1 MSRGPRPSVLMLI
14 TTFDVG
20 GAERVY
26 VAIARGL
33 AERGYRVFAAC
44 LDARSGMVARE
55 LNGTAVTTVDLGMRH
70 ALGVPGALAR
80 LIALLRR
87 ERIDVVYTFLIHAHL
102 VGRIAARLA
111 RVPVLLSSQQVMS
124 WESPIAARLN
134 RLTARWCSAVIG
146 VSRNVSRYLVDDVG
160 IAADRVVTIYNCV
173 DVTKFVC
180 RPAAPERRH
189 PVIGSVARLNPEKDQ
204 DSLLR
209 AFALVSAR
217 YPAAQL
223 LIAGDGPERARLT
236 ALASSLGVGAG
247 VTFVGHVADVGALH
261 ARLDV
266 FVQASHVEGLPVA
279 VLEALS
285 SCLPVVGMRVGGNDE
300 AVVDGQGGLLVPPQ
314 DPAALAAAILRL
326 IEDPA
331 EARRMGEFGRAH
343 VVKYFSHEACIA
355 ATDVLMGKLLEDARA
370 VGRGEAA

>member
-1 MSRGPRPSVLMLI
+1 MTRGPRPSVLLLI

-26 VAIARGL
+26 LAIARGL

-44 LDARSGMVARE
+44 LDARSGVVARE
-55 LNGTAVTTVDLGMRH
+55 LDGTAVTTVDLGMRN

-134 RLTARWCSAVIG
+134 RLTGRWCSAVIG
-146 VSRNVSRYLVDDVG
+146 VSRNVSRYLVDEVR

-180 RPAAPERRH
+180 RPAAPERPH
-189 PVIGSVARLNPEKDQ
+189 PVIGSIARLNPEKDQ

-236 ALASSLGVGAG
+236 ALAGELGLGAR
-247 VTFVGHVADVGALH
+247 VTFLGHVADVRPVH

-279 VLEALS
+279 VLEALA
-285 SCLPVVGMRVGGNDE
+285 SCLPVVAMRVGGNDE

-314 DPAALAAAILRL
+314 DVPALAAAMLRV
-326 IEDPA
+326 IDDPA

-343 VVKYFSHEACIA
+343 VVRYFSHEACIA
-355 ATDVLMGKLLEDARA
+355 ATDVLMVKLLDDART